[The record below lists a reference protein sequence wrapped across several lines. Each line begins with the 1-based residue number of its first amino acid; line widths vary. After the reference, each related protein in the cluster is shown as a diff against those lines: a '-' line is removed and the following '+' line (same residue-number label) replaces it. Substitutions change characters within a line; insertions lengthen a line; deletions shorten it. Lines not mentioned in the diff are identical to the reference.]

1 MNEFEKTQ
9 PHYVRE
15 YFKVIENTDLD
26 SKARTEPKLKYDEKP
41 GDPDYIDLSAEG
53 MEAINN
59 FSPVVTV
66 KELRGR
72 KH

>member
-15 YFKVIENTDLD
+15 YFKVIENTDLV

-41 GDPDYIDLSAEG
+41 GV
-53 MEAINN
+53 NN

>member
-15 YFKVIENTDLD
+15 YFKVIENTDLV
-26 SKARTEPKLKYDEKP
+26 SNARTEPKLKYDDKP
-41 GDPDYIDLSAEG
+41 GEPDYIELSVQG
-53 MEAINN
+53 FEALNN
-59 FSPVVTV
+59 FSPVVNI
-66 KELRGR
+66 KELPGR

>member
-15 YFKVIENTDLD
+15 YFKVIENTDLV

-41 GDPDYIDLSAEG
+41 GEPDYIELSVQG
-53 MEAINN
+53 FEALNN
-59 FSPVVTV
+59 FSPVVNI
-66 KELRGR
+66 KELPGR